1 MPYERRGAL
10 GPKRQ
15 SSNRT
20 LFSASTILMA
30 VNASVVQNALS
41 SRRFN
46 RWLLVVGALVL
57 AAGVIAILATKVG
70 NNSGTTENV
79 NPMGPPISALE
90 KAQKNIR
97 FPAAAWKVAQQ
108 FIASAAGRKNLEQ
121 SYALADANVRGG
133 LTLKQW
139 MTGNIPVPYF
149 PTSEIIRY
157 NWKNTNYAHPRDAAV
172 NLILVPTAKSG
183 LSRPAPFQIGVVKV
197 GQGASA
203 HWLVDY
209 FGAVQGPPVP
219 SD

>member
-1 MPYERRGAL
+1 
-10 GPKRQ
+10 
-15 SSNRT
+15 
-20 LFSASTILMA
+20 MA
-30 VNASVVQNALS
+30 VNVVQSALS

-46 RWLLVVGALVL
+46 RWLLVIGAVVL
-57 AAGVIAILATKVG
+57 AAGIIAILVTKVG

-79 NPMGPPISALE
+79 NPTGPPISALE
-90 KAQKNIR
+90 KAEKNIR

-108 FIASAAGRKNLEQ
+108 FIASAPARKNLAQ

-149 PTSEIIRY
+149 PTTKIIRY

-183 LSRPAPFQIGVVKV
+183 LPRPAPFQIGVVKV
-197 GQGASA
+197 GHGASA

>member
-1 MPYERRGAL
+1 
-10 GPKRQ
+10 
-15 SSNRT
+15 
-20 LFSASTILMA
+20 MA
-30 VNASVVQNALS
+30 VNVVQSALS

-46 RWLLVVGALVL
+46 RWLLVVGAIVL
-57 AAGVIAILATKVG
+57 AAGIVAILVTKIG
-70 NNSGTTENV
+70 NNSGTMENA
-79 NPMGPPISALE
+79 NPTGPPISALE

-108 FIASAAGRKNLEQ
+108 FIASAPARKNLAQ

-149 PTSEIIRY
+149 PTTKIIRY
-157 NWKNTNYAHPRDAAV
+157 NWKKTNYAHPRDAAV

-183 LSRPAPFQIGVVKV
+183 LPRAAPFQIGVVKV
-197 GQGASA
+197 GHGASA

>member
-1 MPYERRGAL
+1 
-10 GPKRQ
+10 
-15 SSNRT
+15 
-20 LFSASTILMA
+20 MA
-30 VNASVVQNALS
+30 VNVVQSALS

-46 RWLLVVGALVL
+46 RWLLVIGAVVL
-57 AAGVIAILATKVG
+57 AAGIIAILVTKVG

-79 NPMGPPISALE
+79 NPTGPPISALE
-90 KAQKNIR
+90 KAEKNIR

-108 FIASAAGRKNLEQ
+108 FIASAPARKNLAQ
-121 SYALADANVRGG
+121 SYALADAKVRGG

-149 PTSEIIRY
+149 PSTKIIRY

-183 LSRPAPFQIGVVKV
+183 LPRPAPFQIGVVKV
-197 GQGASA
+197 GHGASA

>member
-1 MPYERRGAL
+1 
-10 GPKRQ
+10 
-15 SSNRT
+15 
-20 LFSASTILMA
+20 MA
-30 VNASVVQNALS
+30 VNASVVQSALS

-57 AAGVIAILATKVG
+57 AAGIIAILVTKVG
-70 NNSGTTENV
+70 NNSGTTENA
-79 NPMGPPISALE
+79 NPTGPPITALE
-90 KAQKNIR
+90 KAEKNIR

-108 FIASAAGRKNLEQ
+108 FIASAAARKNLAQ
-121 SYALADANVRGG
+121 SYALADDNVRGG

-149 PTSEIIRY
+149 PATKIIRY

-197 GQGASA
+197 GHGSSA